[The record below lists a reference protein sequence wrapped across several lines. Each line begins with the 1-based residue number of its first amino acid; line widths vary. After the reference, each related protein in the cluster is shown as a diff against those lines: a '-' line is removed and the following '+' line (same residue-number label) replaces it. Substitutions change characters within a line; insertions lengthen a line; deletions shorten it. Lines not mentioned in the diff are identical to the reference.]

1 MAHITYFKA
10 NLKCPR
16 CGAEGPAWIP
26 SHLGDLGATY
36 VVGDCPRDD
45 IIPSEF
51 EETSYRVRAPA
62 DGEPVHVLL
71 GARCGNCSAAS
82 FVDVVFDDGCI
93 RDIHPVEL
101 DPTTLDRLHYIAE
114 DVQDMIENITGLR
127 LYDDVGL
134 RADWLETLRAALEAG
149 RRW

>member
-1 MAHITYFKA
+1 MLITYFKT

-16 CGAEGPAWIP
+16 CGVEGPAWIP

-36 VVGDCPRDD
+36 VVGDCPRHD

-51 EETSYRVRAPA
+51 EATSYRVRPPA
-62 DGEPVHVLL
+62 AGEPVHILL
-71 GARCGNCSAAS
+71 GADCENCSLS
-82 FVDVVFDDGCI
+82 TFVDVVFDDGCI
-93 RDIHPVEL
+93 REIQPIDL
-101 DPTTLDRLHYIAE
+101 DPTTLPRLHYIALH
-114 DVQDMIENITGLR
+114 VRDMIETITGQR
-127 LYDDVGL
+127 LEDESGL